1 MENRI
6 SVNTKGTLNFVDH
19 VNNEFP
25 AFYRISVFLKLPFT
39 INKNQ
44 NFIQFLSE
52 SITRSQWVQTF
63 SPTNTSCLYTT
74 VTSLNYI
81 YIKILTPPPQLTSTC
96 SKSAIETQDKLWN
109 LFKVNKKDIWTTT
122 MMSFWCLFS

>member
-6 SVNTKGTLNFVDH
+6 SVNTKGTLDFVDH

-63 SPTNTSCLYTT
+63 SLTNTSCLYTT
-74 VTSLNYI
+74 VTSLNDI
-81 YIKILTPPPQLTSTC
+81 YKVSDPSQLKSTC

-122 MMSFWCLFS
+122 MTSFWCLFS

>member
-25 AFYRISVFLKLPFT
+25 AFYRILVFLKLPFT

-74 VTSLNYI
+74 VTSLNDI
-81 YIKILTPPPQLTSTC
+81 YKDSDPSQLTSTC
-96 SKSAIETQDKLWN
+96 SKSVIETQGQAVKL
-109 LFKVNKKDIWTTT
+109 V
-122 MMSFWCLFS
+122 